1 MILAVVK
8 VKVISIIGRMAE
20 LEDTTSVLG
29 ESCAFH
35 PDNALS
41 FYSDTSGFS
50 PLNEENPYTA
60 SLTKLSDTL
69 KSINKSVDVLSI
81 RGVKK
86 ISSKIGD
93 WKGYAERLAG
103 SFTELLERRDEEKRK
118 IADDT
123 EELEKTKH
131 FVGLDLNL
139 DELGNCRFI
148 KLRFGSLPKESYEK
162 LNEYKSNPFVIFFPS
177 SDDGDKYWGMYCS
190 PLSMKSE
197 VDRIFSSLYFERT
210 RLNELTGTP
219 ESIIRTLEEKREKE
233 KENIKKIDSDIK
245 ELWNKEKQNV
255 QNVYSWLSEKS
266 ICYGIRRYAARYGD
280 NFILTGWIPANKE
293 ASITAKLDKLE
304 TIKYKLE
311 KADDPSVISHS
322 PPVKL
327 KNKKLFSPFEYLVGI
342 YGLPAYNE
350 VDPTW
355 MVAITYF
362 LFFGIMFA
370 DFGQGLCISLIGYL
384 LYRKFKMPLGRTLI
398 PCGISSAFFGMLF
411 GSAFG
416 FEHAFDPMYKHV
428 FGLAQKP
435 ISVMEPET
443 TNLIVYSAVGLG
455 VVLVISAILMNIYSS
470 LRRRNYTNAF
480 FGPNGAAGLVFYV
493 SIVYGLARQVAFG
506 ENVFHKTYVIC
517 LIVLPLVIMYF
528 RDILGGLVSGDPNW
542 KPESVSDY
550 IMENFFEV
558 FEFVLSY
565 LTNTISFIRVGA
577 FVLVHAGMMMVV
589 FMLAEMTSGIF
600 YALIIIL
607 GNVFVMA
614 LEGLLV
620 SIQALRLEFY
630 EMFSRFFD
638 GDGRPFTPVVIGSES

>member
-1 MILAVVK
+1 M
-8 VKVISIIGRMAE
+8 IGRMSE
-20 LEDTTSVLG
+20 LDEVTSVLG
-29 ESCAFH
+29 ESCVFH

-50 PLNEENPYTA
+50 PLNEENPYSE
-60 SLTKLSDTL
+60 SLQKLSDTL
-69 KSINKSVDVLSI
+69 KSIDKKVDILNI

-86 ISSKIGD
+86 ISSSIGD
-93 WKGYAERLAG
+93 WKGYAEHTAA
-103 SFTELLERRDEEKRK
+103 SFSDLLEQRAESRRK
-118 IADDT
+118 IADYTNEIKKT
-123 EELEKTKH
+123 EH

-139 DELGNCRFI
+139 DELGKCRFI

-162 LNEYKSNPFVIFFPS
+162 LSEYKSNPFVVFFASS
-177 SDDGDKYWGMYCS
+177 SDADKYWGMYCS
-190 PLSMKSE
+190 PIETKSE

-210 RLNELTGTP
+210 RLNELVGTP
-219 ESIIRTLEEKREKE
+219 ESIVEKLQKNREKE
-233 KENIKKIDSDIK
+233 KEHIKDIDSSIEK
-245 ELWNKEKQNV
+245 LWNKEKQNV
-255 QNVYSWLSEKS
+255 QNVYSWLSEKF
-266 ICYGIRRYAARYGD
+266 ICYGIRKYAARYGD
-280 NFILTGWIPANKE
+280 NFVLTGWIPASKE
-293 ASITAKLDKLE
+293 KSVTNKLDKLE
-304 TIKYKLE
+304 TVKYKLE
-311 KADDPSVISHS
+311 RAEDPEVLSHS

-327 KNKKLFSPFEYLVGI
+327 QNKKFFRPFEYLVKI
-342 YGLPAYNE
+342 YGLPSYNE

-384 LYRKFKMPLGRTLI
+384 MYRKFKIPLGRTLI
-398 PCGISSAFFGMLF
+398 PCGISSAFFGLLF

-416 FEHAFDPMYKHV
+416 FEHAFDPMYKHL

-443 TNLIVYSAVGLG
+443 TNIIVYSAIGLG
-455 VVLVISAILMNIYSS
+455 IILVISAMLMNIYSS
-470 LRRRNYTNAF
+470 FRRRNYTNAL
-480 FGPNGAAGLVFYV
+480 FGPNGITGLVFYV
-493 SIVYGLARQVAFG
+493 SVVYGLASQVAFG

-517 LIVLPLVIMYF
+517 FIALPLIVMYF
-528 RDILGGLVSGDPNW
+528 RDILGGLIEGKPDW
-542 KPESVSDY
+542 KPASITDF

-589 FMLAEMTSGIF
+589 FMLAEMASGVI

-638 GDGRPFTPVVIGSES
+638 GDGRPFTPVVIGSET